1 VNHNVRFN
9 NLNGEILLNCPLRK
23 GIVRIGFHYIGIANE
38 KYVKTILEIKG
49 KIIFNGETKIGSGS
63 RISVGEFGI
72 LEFGNNFT
80 ITSETTIICF
90 KNIKFGSDCLLS
102 WDILIMDTDFHTIS
116 YDDLNVS
123 DISDDIS
130 IGNKVWIGCKTL
142 ILKGTVIKDNSVVAA
157 YSKLN
162 TRYLDGNIL
171 ITGNPAKAVKKIKDW
186 NY

>member
-1 VNHNVRFN
+1 
-9 NLNGEILLNCPLRK
+9 
-23 GIVRIGFHYIGIANE
+23 
-38 KYVKTILEIKG
+38 
-49 KIIFNGETKIGSGS
+49 
-63 RISVGEFGI
+63 
-72 LEFGNNFT
+72 
-80 ITSETTIICF
+80 
-90 KNIKFGSDCLLS
+90 
-102 WDILIMDTDFHTIS
+102 MDTDFHTIS

-171 ITGNPAKAVKKIKDW
+171 ITGNPAKAVKKIRDW